1 MKHVF
6 NWIIYCIWI
15 MVFVLACKASF
26 SLLLDHA
33 DEILQKSFVVG
44 TTTSIETSSYISETL
59 QLLNLE
65 TVQIWMRW
73 QNFTSQLMEQRN
85 HYRRKNKRL
94 QQWDLP
100 DTQPND
106 SRNEWKKNL
115 ICWWNFQWTRLW
127 MRFLHSFYKIPWFA
141 LEGVQS
147 CQFSFFLYFIV
158 NADARCIWLL
168 SINCLQKYSFCI
180 LIKCSINK
188 LF

>member
-1 MKHVF
+1 MKHVC
-6 NWIIYCIWI
+6 NWIIYCIWN

-85 HYRRKNKRL
+85 HYRRKNKWL

-147 CQFSFFLYFIV
+147 CQFIFF
-158 NADARCIWLL
+158 
-168 SINCLQKYSFCI
+168 FCI
-180 LIKCSINK
+180 LLLMQMQGAYDFCQ
-188 LF
+188 

>member
-85 HYRRKNKRL
+85 HYRRKNKWL

-106 SRNEWKKNL
+106 SRNEWKKTSSAGETFNEL
-115 ICWWNFQWTRLW
+115 DYGCDFCTL
-127 MRFLHSFYKIPWFA
+127 FTKFHDLHWKVYSHVS
-141 LEGVQS
+141 L
-147 CQFSFFLYFIV
+147 FFLYLIV
-158 NADARCIWLL
+158 NADARHIWLL

>member
-1 MKHVF
+1 MKHVC
-6 NWIIYCIWI
+6 NWIIYCIWN

-85 HYRRKNKRL
+85 HYRRKNKWL

-100 DTQPND
+100 DTRPKD
-106 SRNEWKKNL
+106 SRNEWKKL
-115 ICWWNFQWTRLW
+115 TCWWNCQWTRLW
-127 MRFLHSFYKIPWFA
+127 MWFLHSFYNIPWFA
-141 LEGVQS
+141 LEDVQS
-147 CQFSFFLYFIV
+147 CQFSFF
-158 NADARCIWLL
+158 
-168 SINCLQKYSFCI
+168 CI
-180 LIKCSINK
+180 LLLMQVQGTYDFCQ
-188 LF
+188 